1 MINDTQIISNKYILS
16 LEALIHSPPSTP
28 HTQTHIH
35 THIYLKLTQG
45 KIKKNNNLNWPVTI
59 NKIKSEESVA
69 IQLHYT

>member
-1 MINDTQIISNKYILS
+1 MIKDTQIISNKYILS
-16 LEALIHSPPSTP
+16 LEVLIHSPPSTP
-28 HTQTHIH
+28 HTEIHIH

-45 KIKKNNNLNWPVTI
+45 KIKIITWIWPVTI